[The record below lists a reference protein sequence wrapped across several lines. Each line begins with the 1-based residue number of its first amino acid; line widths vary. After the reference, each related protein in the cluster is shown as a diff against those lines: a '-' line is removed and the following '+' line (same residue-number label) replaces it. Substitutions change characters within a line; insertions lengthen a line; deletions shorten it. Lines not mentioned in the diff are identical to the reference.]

1 MSRNVFRGI
10 NYVVAQTPEDKAFS
24 DSAKVLLK
32 QTILAQTLYTQREL
46 LSESILKQLAD
57 YLESGLEDDPS
68 TTGSDPMDLDP
79 GTATAMAVSA
89 SLPFRRGVQVG
100 ALDMSRLSEDQLLRN
115 FPFVYHISNEHP
127 EAIFRTMATLG
138 HIPARMALRKDIHAI
153 SYSSSFD
160 LNSGPMTEEGD
171 PQGWESAGK
180 ADEASYGA
188 TFYAVVWR
196 LYNQGHKQELHTLLH
211 NLVGYVDGFSG
222 SHLSQVLRN
231 VIQLSMAIV
240 ATAGDKDMLLKLEA
254 VQETYERGLYM
265 VSSSW
270 DNAPQR
276 IKDQA
281 DTRLY
286 NRRSEFMGC
295 LEYYGLFRANQFLT
309 SQWNEDYDAR
319 TFRPEIPNNVHSLS
333 DRGLAASGCI
343 DHLYDPRLGHLQDDG
358 TFITAAIDSY
368 LKKATPDEEFPFI
381 ESQLGNLMP
390 LNLPLTEYPD
400 SNPTSP
406 AMQ

>member
-1 MSRNVFRGI
+1 MGSDWFRGI
-10 NYVVAQTPEDKAFS
+10 NSIVAQTPEDKAFS

-46 LSESILKQLAD
+46 MTESVLNQLAG
-57 YLESGLEDDPS
+57 YLETGLESDPS

-100 ALDMSRLSEDQLLRN
+100 ALNMSRLSEDQLLRN
-115 FPFVYHISNEHP
+115 FPFVYHISNEQP
-127 EAIFRTMATLG
+127 EAIFRTMATLSSYSA
-138 HIPARMALRKDIHAI
+138 IKALRKDIHAI
-153 SYSSSFD
+153 FYSSSFD

-180 ADEASYGA
+180 AGEASSDA

-196 LYNQGHKQELHTLLH
+196 LYSQGRKQELLTLLY
-211 NLVGYVDGFSG
+211 NLVEFVKGYSH

-231 VIQLSMAIV
+231 VIQLSMAMV
-240 ATAGDKDMLLKLEA
+240 ATAGDEDMLPQLATIQK
-254 VQETYERGLYM
+254 THERGLY
-265 VSSSW
+265 VAPSPR
-270 DNAPQR
+270 DNNPQTIEDR
-276 IKDQA
+276 FDNS
-281 DTRLY
+281 LY

-295 LEYYGLFRANQFLT
+295 LEYYGLSRANQFLT

-319 TFRPEIPNNVHSLS
+319 TFRPEIPNDVHNLS

-358 TFITAAIDSY
+358 TFLTAAIDSY
-368 LKKATPDEEFPFI
+368 LKKATPDEELPFI
-381 ESQLGNLMP
+381 DSQLGNLMP
-390 LNLPLTEYPD
+390 RNLPLTEYPD
-400 SNPTSP
+400 SNPASP